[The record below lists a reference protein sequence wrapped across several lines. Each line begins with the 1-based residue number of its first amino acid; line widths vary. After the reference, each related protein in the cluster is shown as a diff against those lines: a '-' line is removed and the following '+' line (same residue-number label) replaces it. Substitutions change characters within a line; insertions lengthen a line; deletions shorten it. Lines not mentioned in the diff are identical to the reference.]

1 MTDEPS
7 NQLNI

>member
-7 NQLNI
+7 NEMPR